1 MVANE
6 NRRRFGERSFTEK
19 QMLEMVALASYKDLV
34 QLQRFEP
41 VGSLWFT
48 TKPVADAIF
57 KRLSALRKRITD
69 VERAEISKEIG
80 W

>member
-6 NRRRFGERSFTEK
+6 NRRRYGERSFTEA
-19 QMLEMVALASYKDLV
+19 QMLEVVALSNYKDLLR
-34 QLQRFEP
+34 LQRFEP

-48 TKPVADAIF
+48 TPSVAEAISARM
-57 KRLSALRKRITD
+57 RLLRD
-69 VERAEISKEIG
+69 PAGHVQASKEIG